1 MDLARTDE
9 IRSFLQLCGNLCLN
23 FFNHS
28 CYILTHLIYCTDDCK
43 LLTNRCER
51 VILLQD
57 LAKVRKIFDSLSF
70 EDPDWSDIATKGY
83 NLQTLK
89 EKCVMLSVSDS
100 DYGEKLDS
108 LRSDV
113 AGFCN
118 KCRIE
123 NLLSVFPQVGK
134 YHNQLRAIKVLEW
147 SPNDRKFNFVI
158 FIFHC

>member
-1 MDLARTDE
+1 M
-9 IRSFLQLCGNLCLN
+9 
-23 FFNHS
+23 
-28 CYILTHLIYCTDDCK
+28 THLIYCIEDCK
-43 LLTNRCER
+43 LVTDRCER

-57 LAKVRKIFDSLSF
+57 LAKVRKNFDSLSF
-70 EDPDWSDIATKGY
+70 EEPHWSDIATKGY
-83 NLQTLK
+83 HLQSLK
-89 EKCVMLSVSDS
+89 EKCVMLSVSVS
-100 DYGEKLDS
+100 DYSEKLDL

-134 YHNQLRAIKVLEW
+134 YHNQLRAIQVLEW
-147 SPNDRKFNFVI
+147 SPNDRKYDFVI